1 MNVFKSMHTQ
11 WVVNLIMSNRLSI
24 EKFDSLHMTRFINLV
39 SNAALCVHILIKGR
53 EHHSQTAICV
63 CVCLLSLYS
72 GSTEGN
78 DSKELVRT
86 AVRLRRKSSLKVHQ
100 LLCDTL
106 PFVTR
111 GSRTKRCLTDNV
123 WRIEF

>member
-1 MNVFKSMHTQ
+1 MNVFKNIHKQ
-11 WVVNLIMSNRLSI
+11 WVVNLMSNRLSI

-39 SNAALCVHILIKGR
+39 SSAALCVHILIKGR

-123 WRIEF
+123 